1 MLLLLVIIL
10 SLIFVH
16 ELGHYI
22 VGRMCGVGIEE
33 FSVGFGRKI
42 FSFEALGNKWS
53 LGMIPL
59 GGYVKFEGEQDY
71 DNKTQN
77 PRSFWGVHPLKRLV
91 IALAGPATNLL
102 IPYALFF
109 FYFWGMPWPDVKA
122 PDGANVA
129 TVNASWAWKGS
140 VDTTHKMYYSIYKS
154 VDIIKERGVSH
165 KDIGGPVAIYEITEQ
180 ARARSAQ
187 TSDNGFIYQWI
198 AFLSINLGLINL
210 LPIPLLDGGHVVFS
224 IVETA
229 MGRKIK
235 YKTRTWL
242 SYVGIVFVFGI
253 MALAITSDI
262 GRLLG

>member
-16 ELGHYI
+16 ELGHYV
-22 VGRMCGVGIEE
+22 VGRLCGVGIKE

-42 FSFEALGNKWS
+42 FSFRAFGNKWS
-53 LGMIPL
+53 LGMLPL

-71 DNKTQN
+71 ENKKNN
-77 PRSFWGVHPLKRLV
+77 PKSFWAVHPLKRLI

-102 IPYALFF
+102 LPYAIFF
-109 FYFWGMPWPDVKA
+109 FYLWGAPWPDVHPPNGSK
-122 PDGANVA
+122 VA
-129 TVNASWAWKGS
+129 TISAAWAWEGS
-140 VDTTHKMYYSIYKS
+140 VDTTHKMYYTIYKATEILK
-154 VDIIKERGVSH
+154 DRGVSH

-180 ARARSAQ
+180 ARARSVE
-187 TSDNGFIYQWI
+187 TEDNGFLYQWI

-229 MGRKIK
+229 IGRKIK
-235 YKTRTWL
+235 YRTRVWL
-242 SYVGIVFVFGI
+242 SYVGIVFVLGI

-262 GRLLG
+262 GRLLA